1 MLQNYFKIAVR
12 NLLRN
17 KSFSFINLFGLTI
30 GLACCLLIGLYIWN
44 ELSFDRYHTNS
55 DRIWRLSRKFYNK
68 DGSEQLHLGHLA
80 PPFGPLLKNDFPD
93 MQEVT
98 RLLQNST
105 TVRIEERFFSEE
117 QVFFAEPN
125 VFKIFDIPLQSGNP
139 TSALN
144 EPFSLLLNETTA
156 QKYFGNQDPVN
167 RVIQLNGQ
175 FDAKITGVFRDFPF
189 NSHFHP
195 AMLVS
200 FSTLNDTLVYG
211 AEALRTNW
219 GNNSF
224 STFALLPQNYPV
236 QKLVAQFPAF
246 LDKHMQTMTTAANL
260 PKPSS
265 FTSLHMQPLT
275 DIHLKSH
282 LDSEIEE
289 NGDIRRVYIF
299 SIIALFVLLIACIN
313 YMNLSTARAAT
324 RAREIGVRKVVGAF
338 QREIMVQF
346 LSESL
351 LLSSLAALLAFGL
364 ARLALP
370 TVNKLLGQELQ
381 VPDGALWAAPL
392 ILLALAGITGLLAGL
407 YPSFYLSSL
416 KPLSI
421 LKSDSPGRG
430 RGGGAGLRKLLVVGQ
445 FAVSVALIIATLVV
459 FRQLQFLQDK
469 KLGLN
474 KDHIITAFFYNA
486 LAPRYESF
494 RNELLANPS
503 VKNITRS
510 SRLPSGRLLD
520 SFGSAKAQLDTDS
533 LEQSKVDLK
542 FVTVD
547 HRFAQTYGLEMA
559 AGRFYQQ
566 DFGSDRTESFIV
578 NEAAAKMIG
587 WKSPQEAVD
596 KRINY
601 GNRDARIVGIL
612 KDFNFES
619 LHQEIQPMIFYI
631 PRDSTR
637 FGFISFKLDGA
648 RIDAGLAQ
656 IKSTWQKFLPEFPFD
671 YQFLDEQY
679 GKLYEAEQRQGRVFV
694 SFALLAILIGCM
706 GLFGLTTFV
715 VQQRIKEIG
724 IRKVLGAS
732 VTGLLILISKDFLK
746 LVGIALVIASPIAWY
761 FMHQWL
767 EDFAYRIE
775 IGWWVFAAAGFLAA
789 SVAFLTVSFQSVK
802 AALANPVDSLRNE

>member
-1 MLQNYFKIAVR
+1 MFQNYIKIAVR

-44 ELSFDRYHTNS
+44 ELSFDKYHEKS
-55 DRIWRLSRKFYNK
+55 ERIWRFSRKFFNK

-93 MQEVT
+93 MEEVT
-98 RLLQNST
+98 RLLQTST
-105 TVRIEERFFSEE
+105 TVRIDERFFSED
-117 QVFFAEPN
+117 QMFYAEPN
-125 VFKIFDIPLQSGNP
+125 VFQVFDIPLQSGNP
-139 TSALN
+139 ASALN
-144 EPFSLLLNETTA
+144 EPYTLLLNETTA
-156 QKYFGNQDPVN
+156 QKYFGKADPINQTL
-167 RVIQLNGQ
+167 RFSGQ
-175 FDAKITGVFRDFPF
+175 FDLKVTGVFRDFPY

-211 AEALRTNW
+211 AERLRTNW

-224 STFALLPQNYPV
+224 STFALLPKNYPARN
-236 QKLVAQFPAF
+236 LEAQFPAF
-246 LDKHMQTMTTAANL
+246 LDKHMQTMATAANN

-265 FTSLHMQPLT
+265 FTSLHLEPLT

-313 YMNLSTARAAT
+313 YMNLSTARSAV
-324 RAREIGVRKVVGAF
+324 RAKEIGVRKVVGAL
-338 QREIMVQF
+338 QREILLQF
-346 LSESL
+346 LSESI
-351 LLSSLAALLAFGL
+351 LLSLLAATLAFGL
-364 ARLALP
+364 ARITLP
-370 TVNKLLGQELQ
+370 LVNKLLGQELLI
-381 VPDGALWAAPL
+381 PDGALWAAPGL
-392 ILLALAGITGLLAGL
+392 LLLLAGVTGLLAGL
-407 YPSFYLSSL
+407 YPAFYLSAL

-421 LKSDSPGRG
+421 IKSENQG
-430 RGGGAGLRKLLVVGQ
+430 RGGGAGLRKVLVVGQ
-445 FAVSVALIIATLVV
+445 FAVSVALIIATVVV

-474 KDHIITAFFYNA
+474 KDHIVTAFFYND
-486 LAPRYESF
+486 LAPQYESF
-494 RNELLANPS
+494 RNEILSNPAI
-503 VKNITRS
+503 KNVTRS

-533 LEQSKVDLK
+533 LEQSQVDLK

-559 AGRFYQQ
+559 AGRFYLQ

-578 NEAAAKMIG
+578 NESAAKMIG
-587 WKSPQEAVD
+587 WKSSGEAVD

-631 PRDSTR
+631 PRDSTQ
-637 FGFISFKLDGA
+637 FSYISFKMDGA
-648 RIDAGLAQ
+648 NIDAGLAQ
-656 IKSTWQKFLPEFPFD
+656 LKSTWQKFLPEYPFD

-679 GKLYEAEQRQGRVFV
+679 GQLYEAEQRQGRVFII
-694 SFALLAILIGCM
+694 FALLAILIGCL

-715 VQQRIKEIG
+715 VQQRVKEIG
-724 IRKVLGAS
+724 IRKVLGATVS
-732 VTGLLILISKDFLK
+732 GLLLLISKDFLK

-767 EDFAYRIE
+767 QDFAYRID
-775 IGWWVFAAAGFLAA
+775 IGWWVFALAGLVAA
-789 SVAFLTVSFQSVK
+789 SVAFLTVSFESLK
-802 AALANPVDSLRNE
+802 AALANPINSLRNE